1 MKSMPPRLR
10 FLRPGDCSLAKSR
23 LSPVVFLGLI
33 AALPWGGSVLGADA
47 TQVPDFHSQIEPI
60 LTEYCYECHGLGEKK
75 GNVAFDELKT
85 DDQLLQNPDL
95 WAKALRNVRSNLMP
109 PVGKPRPSAEERAL
123 LASWIKYRGIG
134 IDPADPDPGR
144 VTIRRLNR
152 TEYHNTIRDLMGYD
166 FRAGEEFPP
175 DDTGYGFDNI
185 GDVLSISP
193 LLMEKYLKAAEAI
206 VTAAVPLEGK
216 TIAERTI
223 PGTDFV
229 DDDGKPGGSR
239 MTYYK
244 PAHQSHTLKVRHDGS
259 YRLGIDLTV
268 FGQFDFDPG
277 ECQVSFKI
285 DDGELLNNKFRWND
299 NKKFHYDYPLKL
311 TAGEH
316 KLSFDM
322 EPQTDPKNRIN
333 SLDMQLVDI
342 RLEGPYEDEFRVR
355 TKGYDRFFTKDA
367 PPTASDE
374 RREYAREIL
383 KQFAQKAYR
392 RPVDAGIVD
401 RLSAIAEGVYS
412 HEGSKF
418 EEGIQRAMTAVLAS
432 PRFLFRIEEA
442 DPKATSDGH
451 PLVDEFSLA
460 SRLSYFLWSSM
471 PDDELIGL
479 AQRGELRQNLDAQI
493 KRMLKDDRSR
503 ALVQNFVGQWLQVRD
518 VEGISINDQAVLA
531 REDDELRKLL
541 DGIQKAKTDFDRR
554 VFFRQLRFR
563 PKAAELNGDIRK
575 AMQQEAEMLFG
586 YILREDRSLLDL
598 IDCDYTFVNDKLA
611 KHYGLPAVT
620 GSEMRRVELPKDSPR
635 GGVLTLGSVLVV
647 TSNPDRTSPVKR
659 GLFIL
664 DNILGSSPPP
674 PPGDVPPL
682 EESEKEFQDHEP
694 TVREILEVHRSKAL
708 CSSCHSRMDPL
719 GLGFE
724 NFNAMGMWRE
734 KERGQPI
741 DAKGQL
747 ITGESFESV
756 RQLKE
761 ILKGP
766 YHADFYR
773 CLTEKLLTYAL
784 GRGLTNNDI
793 DSVDNI
799 VDRLEQ
805 NEGRFSALLTG
816 IIQSPEFQKRRKL
829 AQPVSAE

>member
-1 MKSMPPRLR
+1 MPPFPR
-10 FLRPGDCSLAKSR
+10 FLRPGDCASAARPLWPLFALAFITALPFGRFARGDDSLA
-23 LSPVVFLGLI
+23 
-33 AALPWGGSVLGADA
+33 A
-47 TQVPDFHSQIEPI
+47 PDFHQQIEPI
-60 LTEYCYECHGLGEKK
+60 LETYCYECHGVGEKK
-75 GNVAFDELKT
+75 GQVAFDELKT
-85 DDQLLQNPDL
+85 DEQLLHNPDL

-109 PVGKPRPSAEERAL
+109 PQGHPRPNAEEQAL
-123 LASWIKYRGIG
+123 LANWIKYRGLG
-134 IDPADPDPGR
+134 IDPNDPDPGR
-144 VTIRRLNR
+144 VTLRRLNR
-152 TEYHNTIRDLMGYD
+152 VEYRNTIRDLMGYD
-166 FRAGEEFPP
+166 FHAGEEFPP

-185 GDVLSISP
+185 GDVLSVSP

-223 PGTDFV
+223 LGTDFR
-229 DDDGKPGGSR
+229 DADGKPGGQR

-244 PAHQSHTLKVRHDGS
+244 PAHQSHTLKVPHDGS
-259 YRLGIDLTV
+259 YRLGVDLTS

-277 ECQVSFKI
+277 KCSVSFKL
-285 DDGELLNNKFRWND
+285 DDNELLKQEYGWNE
-299 NKKFHYDYPLKL
+299 NKKFHYDYDLKL
-311 TAGEH
+311 TAGKH
-316 KLSFDM
+316 DLTLDL
-322 EPQTDPKNRIN
+322 EPLKDPKERIN
-333 SLDMQLVDI
+333 SLDLQLI
-342 RLEGPYEDEFRVR
+342 SMRLEGPLENEFRVA
-355 TKGYDRFFTKDA
+355 TKNYDRFFTKDV
-367 PPTASDE
+367 PPESSGD
-374 RREYAREIL
+374 RRGYAHEVL
-383 KQFAQKAYR
+383 KRFAQKAYR
-392 RPVDAGIVD
+392 RPVDEEVVD
-401 RLSAIAEGVYS
+401 RLTAIAEGVYS
-412 HEGSKF
+412 HEGSSF
-418 EEGIQRAMTAVLAS
+418 EQGIQRAMTAVLAS
-432 PRFLFRIEEA
+432 PRFLFRIEET
-442 DPKATSDGH
+442 DPKSASDGH
-451 PLVDEFSLA
+451 PLVDEYALA

-479 AQRGELRQNLDAQI
+479 AERGELRAHLDEQV
-493 KRMLKDDRSR
+493 KRMLKDGRSS

-563 PKAAELNGDIRK
+563 PKAAELNSDVRK
-575 AMQQEAEMLFG
+575 AMEQEAEMLFG
-586 YILREDRSLLDL
+586 YILREDRSVLDL
-598 IDCDYTFVNDKLA
+598 IDCNYTFVNDKLA

-620 GSEMRRVELPKDSPR
+620 GGEMRRVELPENSPR

-664 DNILGSSPPP
+664 DNILGSPTPPP
-674 PPGDVPPL
+674 PADVPPL
-682 EESEKEFQDHEP
+682 EESEKGFQDHEP
-694 TVREILEVHRSKAL
+694 TVREILEVHRNKAL
-708 CSSCHSRMDPL
+708 CSSCHSRLDPL

-734 KERGQPI
+734 KERGQPL

-761 ILKGP
+761 ILRDK
-766 YHADFYR
+766 YHDDFYR
-773 CLTEKLLTYAL
+773 CLTEKLLTYAI
-784 GRGLTNNDI
+784 GRGLTNNDL
-793 DSVDNI
+793 DSVDKI
-799 VDRLEQ
+799 VDGLDQ
-805 NEGRFSALLTG
+805 HDGRFSALLTG

>member
-1 MKSMPPRLR
+1 MPHLPRILR
-10 FLRPGDCSLAKSR
+10 AGYRASTPCRVWLLFVLAFTFAFAPGRFASGAE
-23 LSPVVFLGLI
+23 
-33 AALPWGGSVLGADA
+33 AALP
-47 TQVPDFHSQIEPI
+47 DFRTQIEPI

-85 DDQLLQNPDL
+85 DDQLLHNADL

-109 PVGKPRPSAEERAL
+109 PAGSPRPSAEERTL
-123 LASWIKYRGIG
+123 LANWIKYRGIG
-134 IDPADPDPGR
+134 IDPNDPDPGR
-144 VTIRRLNR
+144 ITLRRLNR
-152 TEYHNTIRDLMGYD
+152 VEYRNTIRDLMAYD

-206 VTAAVPLEGK
+206 VTAAVPLEAK
-216 TIAERTI
+216 TVAERTI
-223 PGTDFV
+223 PGTDFR
-229 DDDGKPGGSR
+229 DADGKPGGLR
-239 MTYYK
+239 ITYYK
-244 PAHQSHTLKVRHDGS
+244 ASNQKYTLKVKHDGS
-259 YRLGIDLTV
+259 YRIGVDLNS
-268 FGQFDFDPG
+268 FGQFEFDPG
-277 ECQVSFKI
+277 RCHVDFKL
-285 DDGELLNNKFRWND
+285 DGDSLLKQDYEWND
-299 NKKFHYDYPLKL
+299 NKKFHYDYDVKL
-311 TAGEH
+311 SAGEH
-316 KLSFDM
+316 ELTFEM
-322 EPQTDPKNRIN
+322 EPLVDPKQRIN
-333 SLDMQLVDI
+333 SLDLQLVDV
-342 RLEGPYEDEFRVR
+342 RLEGPFEDALRVR
-355 TKGYDRFFTKDA
+355 TKNYDRFFTKDE
-367 PPTASDE
+367 PPQSSAE
-374 RREYAREIL
+374 RRAYAREIL
-383 KQFAQKAYR
+383 KRFAEKAYR
-392 RPVDAGIVD
+392 RPVEDGIVD
-401 RLSAIAEGVYS
+401 RLAAIAEGVYS
-412 HEGSKF
+412 REGSKF
-418 EEGIQRAMTAVLAS
+418 EAGIQRAMTAVLAS

-451 PLVDEFSLA
+451 PLVDEYSLA
-460 SRLSYFLWSSM
+460 ARLSYFLWSSM
-471 PDDELIGL
+471 PDDELVGL

-531 REDDELRKLL
+531 REDDELRKLM
-541 DGIQKAKTDFDRR
+541 DGIQKAKNDFDRR

-563 PKAAELNGDIRK
+563 PKSAELNGDIRK

-586 YILREDRSLLDL
+586 YVLREDRSVLDL

-620 GSEMRRVELPKDSPR
+620 GGEMRKVELPKDSPR

-674 PPGDVPPL
+674 PPADVPPL

-734 KERGQPI
+734 KERAQPI
-741 DAKGQL
+741 DAKGKL

-761 ILKGP
+761 IIRGP

-805 NEGRFSALLTG
+805 NDGRFSALLTG
-816 IIQSPEFQKRRKL
+816 IIGSPEFQKRRKL
-829 AQPVSAE
+829 AQPLSAE